1 MQCQWIRLLIGK
13 QDNQKKKRNE
23 TIKSTIALRRPRYIP
38 STEYVILKNN
48 DNNKASKTVIGW
60 MAKEVERSMPRKYPD
75 WRV

>member
-60 MAKEVERSMPRKYPD
+60 MAKEVEHSMPRKYPD